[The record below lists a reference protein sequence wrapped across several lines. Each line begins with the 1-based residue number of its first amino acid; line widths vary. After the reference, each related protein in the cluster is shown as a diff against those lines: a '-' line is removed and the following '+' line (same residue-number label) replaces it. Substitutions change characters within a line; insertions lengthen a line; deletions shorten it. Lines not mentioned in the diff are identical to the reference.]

1 MIWRMWGY
9 VFIIGIEKTAKLMLL
24 NRQSLLEAEV
34 HFFKDDL
41 GGDASSDASPAFL
54 SDCERDTECSEC
66 HSISL
71 FH

>member
-1 MIWRMWGY
+1 MY
-9 VFIIGIEKTAKLMLL
+9 
-24 NRQSLLEAEV
+24 SLLALKKQQNSCYSTDRV
-34 HFFKDDL
+34 YWKQKFNFFKDDL